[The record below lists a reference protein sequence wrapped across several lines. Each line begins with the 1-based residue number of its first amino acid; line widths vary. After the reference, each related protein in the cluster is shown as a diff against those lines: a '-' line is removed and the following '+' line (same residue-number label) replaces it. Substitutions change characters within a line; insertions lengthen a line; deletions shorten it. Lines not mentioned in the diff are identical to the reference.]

1 MKKKFFKVLEF
12 GEILQT
18 NKKISKGLVFSF
30 TLLLFISFQSFAQ
43 NPITS
48 ATTILQPA
56 TPSTYT
62 EGGQLYEWGQGNNII
77 LDKIVFNGEEFFLD
91 NTFSQ
96 TNYSIVRVNGNG
108 GISYERFGIFAQENT
123 GNFNYAPSLPGS
135 FGSYSMEDLLD
146 EPIINRGANDVFKN
160 ATSTAQN
167 IERID
172 VTYVPFKVPNL
183 PNLDKVGFIASEKDG
198 NSSYKAAAIT
208 SVDALGNPLTFG
220 PVITIQ
226 NGDYG
231 IITGDLDFDIL
242 ANNTEGGNPIRIT
255 DNVQSVG
262 ITIITLSDL
271 GIGINDIVYG
281 ISFFDDNVADD
292 ADLLDVASFPNLNG
306 GGADIFGGLG
316 AIATSIGTV
325 SGNVYLDINGNGTKD
340 SNEPGL
346 KNITVSILGSD
357 GGYQT
362 VVTDSNGNYTGFVPG
377 GNTTITIN
385 ENDPDLP
392 PNFTRSEGSNPK
404 VISAIEGQDV
414 NIGNIGYTSD
424 NDNDG
429 VIDLNDVDDDN
440 DGILDTEELTIGAI
454 TYNPLGDEDGDKIVN
469 YLDTSDDGTG
479 DGSTTNYTTT
489 GTGGIPDVYDFDDD
503 GIPNHLD
510 LDSDNDGIPD
520 NIEAQTTNDYI
531 APSGAVGSGFTDVD
545 GDGLD
550 DNYDPIVS
558 GGTSGT
564 AITPVNS
571 DSATVTDNPD
581 YLDLDSD
588 EDDVSDTIE
597 ANLTLSGNVGENGL
611 DNFYDNGDGYTD
623 VNGSFDNTQTDN
635 FPDDGNNASNGLPD
649 DVNWRD
655 SAVLG
660 QLDRDNDGIPDITD
674 IDDDNDGILDS
685 DECQNTTI
693 PAGAIPTNAVD
704 AITFNSDVDVQ
715 DRILTNDNDGA
726 EFNTTN
732 SVLVVAFGQS
742 LPVGTTVIF
751 EADRDGDGTTD
762 FATFRIQQANTAD
775 GSDASNPL
783 VISSLTT
790 SFVEYT
796 YTITGTSATHLRIS
810 LDDIES
816 GGEAEVDHV
825 RWNSF
830 TGCLDVDTDGDG
842 IINRLD
848 LDSDNDGIP
857 DNIEGQGTATYVA
870 PTSGVGANGLY
881 DVYENNDT
889 SGATSYTVEN
899 TDGTDNPDYIDLDSD
914 NDDTSDRIEANIS
927 LNGSVGLNGLDSNQE
942 NADNYIDTNGS
953 YGNTPYDDF
962 PNTNAADSPDEVDWR
977 DATTQFIDTDND
989 GVPDA
994 TDLDDDNDGILDTI
1008 EDNSGGTCPPE
1019 YNATLESESG
1029 VTNPG
1034 NITGA
1039 PDGNTAEINTN
1050 GNVFVLDFG
1059 QEYPAGTQYQIT
1071 WRRNAGS
1078 GTAIMVLSESTDD
1091 ATYTAHPSPPENS
1104 DDVNFED
1111 EIVTS
1116 NVAFRYIRITKDDP
1130 PSIVDFEID
1139 AIGVIPSTCILDT
1152 DNDGIPNYLDLD
1164 SDNDGIP
1171 DNIEAQT
1178 TQGYSAPD
1186 GVFDIFGVDT
1196 AYTEGL
1202 TPVDTDLDGTPDY
1215 LETDSDN
1222 DGFLDN
1228 VEADLTLTGVYG
1240 INGLDN
1246 AYDNGDNYI
1255 DVNGSFDDSQT
1266 DNFPDQDADVFN
1278 GGDVD
1283 YRDAIF
1289 DIDVDQDGISNA
1301 IDLDDDNDGILDT
1314 DEGRRTLLANS
1325 GFNNFTAPTFG
1336 DNVGLSITPWILESG
1351 TNTNVVKVDGAGGS
1365 TYGNG
1370 GPEFDATGVAGNYFT
1385 INGSDGVL
1393 YQTFTLTETTIVDYG
1408 GFISARNGNT
1418 ATGKLSIYSGTGSGG
1433 TELSST
1439 GPKVASSSSIWLK
1452 IGNSVTLPAGTYSLV
1467 ADLEEDINF
1476 DEAFAFSNI
1485 DSDGDGIPNHFDLD
1499 ADNDGIPDNIEAQ
1512 TTAGYIAPSGSYSL
1526 SGIDLAYGT
1535 GLTPVNTD
1543 GTDLPDYLDLDSDNE
1558 GGFDI
1563 VESGAGLTDANTDGV
1578 ADGAPSAFGIN
1589 GLINTLETGD
1599 TDLGYTDVNGEYD
1612 NTFTSVFTDTD
1623 GDVNSGGD
1631 LDYRDNIV
1639 GVDSDGDGIVN
1650 SIDIDDDNDGIPD
1663 VNEDSQI
1670 ISFVT
1675 SSDAYWPLDGNTDDA
1690 INSNDERANGA
1701 APSYST
1707 DAIQGTNSADFNG
1720 TTNTIRYSQDGTFME
1735 SSYTEISFSAWI
1747 KPDVVTG
1754 QRIIYEEG
1762 GSTHGATLWIDNGVL
1777 TFSTRNGSN
1786 QRNITHPT
1794 SLTVDGE
1801 WHHVAAT
1808 FSSGILT
1815 VYLDGVPSSIDVSAD
1830 YTTIPGHGSDGGLGG
1845 PIGGGTS
1852 GNISGFYDGLMDA
1865 VRYSNTTTFSSA
1877 DVLTEATKIN
1887 NSDFDGDGIINSLDI
1902 DADNDGIPDNV
1913 EAQTTLGY
1921 VTPSGVDTDN
1931 DGLDDAYDTDC
1942 TPCGG
1947 ITGVDLSVTNNNDG
1961 TDNPDFV
1968 DLDSDNDGTPDIQEN
1983 GDSDNSVSGTDSD
1996 NDGLDDNFEGA
2007 DVNDGYDVNDEINT
2021 PSTDLPDTDS
2031 DVATDD
2037 VDYRDLDDDVV
2048 TPGDLGNVL
2057 WLRADIDVTGTTD
2070 VTSWV
2075 DQSSNGFTAT
2085 GDSGVEPT
2093 KIDAGLNFNPTIDF
2107 NGTNDRMRILG
2118 GIFGV
2123 ETYTNLWTY
2132 YVINPTTATTNYI
2145 AYENAA
2151 TDNYITG
2158 IIAGD
2163 LNQQI
2168 GTPASSHSE
2177 TIPSLTGEF
2186 GLYTLG
2192 SSNSGGTTPFG
2203 FNQAISKNGLLIGT
2217 QNQSIS
2223 FTGTNDNFDL
2233 GSFNNS
2239 SDFFNGELAEIIIVN
2254 ETPTSLKQQQIE
2266 SYLAIK
2272 YGITLDATDNDP
2284 DIVEGDYILA
2294 DQNTKIWNYTTCA
2307 NYSNDIAGIGRDD
2320 AMALGQYQSKSINND
2335 AIITIGLTAIAT
2347 SNKNNTNYPSGTI
2360 TDTNPP
2366 GAGFES
2372 NKDFLVWGNN
2382 NESLLEADVTET
2394 ELICA
2399 PEKTLARIWKAKET
2413 GSVGTTQIAVDKTTI
2428 DNALT
2433 TENTVKVF
2441 KVADND
2447 SFTSNVEYIPLT
2459 IGSGDLAG
2467 LYLVDYDFEGVKYFT
2482 YSEINGIF
2490 WNGDAGVSGS
2500 WIGGNSTLTG
2510 VNLNGPSRNAADRD
2524 KVMVI
2529 DAQTSLTN
2537 AVLPEDARVECVWIK
2552 ENSKLIIPDNM
2563 YLEFDEDFILD
2574 GEMRLVGDGQLV
2586 QTHVGLSNVE
2596 GTGKLY

>member
-1 MKKKFFKVLEF
+1 MKKNFFKVLEF

-146 EPIINRGANDVFKN
+146 EPFINRGANDVFKN

-226 NGDYG
+226 DGDYG

-242 ANNTEGGNPIRIT
+242 ANNSEGGNPIRIT

-271 GIGINDIVYG
+271 GIGINDVVYG

-392 PNFTRSEGSNPK
+392 PNFTRSEGSNPI

-489 GTGGIPDVYDFDDD
+489 GIGGIPDVYDFDDD

-531 APSGAVGSGFTDVD
+531 APGGAVGSGFTDVD

-558 GGTSGT
+558 GGTPGI

-588 EDDVSDTIE
+588 EDGVSDTIE

-635 FPDDGNNASNGLPD
+635 FPDDGSNASNGLPD

-685 DECQNTTI
+685 EE
-693 PAGAIPTNAVD
+693 D
-704 AITFNSDVDVQ
+704 ANLDT
-715 DRILTNDNDGA
+715 DNDP
-726 EFNTTN
+726 
-732 SVLVVAFGQS
+732 S
-742 LPVGTTVIF
+742 
-751 EADRDGDGTTD
+751 
-762 FATFRIQQANTAD
+762 
-775 GSDASNPL
+775 
-783 VISSLTT
+783 T
-790 SFVEYT
+790 SPT
-796 YTITGTSATHLRIS
+796 
-810 LDDIES
+810 
-816 GGEAEVDHV
+816 
-825 RWNSF
+825 
-830 TGCLDVDTDGDG
+830 DTDGDG
-842 IINRLD
+842 VPNYLD

-857 DNIEGQGTATYVA
+857 DNIEGQSTATYVA
-870 PTSGVGANGLY
+870 PTGGVGANGLY

-889 SGATSYTVEN
+889 LGATSYTVEN

-942 NADNYIDTNGS
+942 NADNYADANGS
-953 YGNTPYDDF
+953 YDNTPFNDF
-962 PNTNAADSPDEVDWR
+962 PNTNVADSPDEVDWR

-994 TDLDDDNDGILDTI
+994 TDLDDDNDGILDTDEGFSDGPCTLYNGTI
-1008 EDNSGGTCPPE
+1008 EDETAITNS
-1019 YNATLESESG
+1019 
-1029 VTNPG
+1029 G
-1034 NITGA
+1034 NITGT
-1039 PDGNTAEINTN
+1039 PDGNFGEVYEAAST
-1050 GNVFVLDFG
+1050 FDFDFG
-1059 QEYPAGTQYQIT
+1059 TVYPAGTQYQIT
-1071 WRRNAGS
+1071 WRKRNTLANG
-1078 GTAIMVLSESTDD
+1078 APPAVMDLSESEDGS
-1091 ATYTAHPSPPENS
+1091 TYTADRTPRPENTNS
-1104 DDVNFED
+1104 ITFET
-1111 EIVTS
+1111 ITITS
-1116 NVAFRYIRITKDDP
+1116 SIDFRYIRLSKGTT
-1130 PSIVDFEID
+1130 STVDYEVD
-1139 AIGVIPSTCILDT
+1139 AIGIIPANCSTDT

-1222 DGFLDN
+1222 DGLLDN

-1255 DVNGSFDDSQT
+1255 DVNGSFDDSQI

-1336 DNVGLSITPWILESG
+1336 DNVGLSITPWVLESG
-1351 TNTNVVKVDGAGGS
+1351 TNTNVVKVDGAGGT

-1439 GPKVASSSSIWLK
+1439 GPKVATSSSIWLK

-1499 ADNDGIPDNIEAQ
+1499 SDNDGIPDNIEAQ

-1563 VESGAGLTDANTDGV
+1563 VESGAGLTDANVDGV
-1578 ADGAPSAFGIN
+1578 ADGAPSVFGIN

-1599 TDLGYTDVNGEYD
+1599 IDLGYTDVNGEYD

-1623 GDVNSGGD
+1623 GDVSSGGD

-1675 SSDAYWPLDGNTDDA
+1675 TPEAYWPLDGNTEDA

-1747 KPDVVTG
+1747 KPDLVTG

-1762 GSTHGATLWIDNGVL
+1762 GGTHGATLWIDNGVL
-1777 TFSTRNGSN
+1777 TFSTRNTSN

-1808 FSSGILT
+1808 FSNGILT
-1815 VYLDGVPSSIDVSAD
+1815 VYLDGVPASIDVSAD
-1830 YTTIPGHGSDGGLGG
+1830 YTTIPAHGSDGG
-1845 PIGGGTS
+1845 
-1852 GNISGFYDGLMDA
+1852 
-1865 VRYSNTTTFSSA
+1865 
-1877 DVLTEATKIN
+1877 
-1887 NSDFDGDGIINSLDI
+1887 
-1902 DADNDGIPDNV
+1902 
-1913 EAQTTLGY
+1913 
-1921 VTPSGVDTDN
+1921 
-1931 DGLDDAYDTDC
+1931 
-1942 TPCGG
+1942 
-1947 ITGVDLSVTNNNDG
+1947 
-1961 TDNPDFV
+1961 
-1968 DLDSDNDGTPDIQEN
+1968 
-1983 GDSDNSVSGTDSD
+1983 
-1996 NDGLDDNFEGA
+1996 
-2007 DVNDGYDVNDEINT
+2007 
-2021 PSTDLPDTDS
+2021 
-2031 DVATDD
+2031 
-2037 VDYRDLDDDVV
+2037 
-2048 TPGDLGNVL
+2048 
-2057 WLRADIDVTGTTD
+2057 
-2070 VTSWV
+2070 
-2075 DQSSNGFTAT
+2075 
-2085 GDSGVEPT
+2085 
-2093 KIDAGLNFNPTIDF
+2093 
-2107 NGTNDRMRILG
+2107 
-2118 GIFGV
+2118 
-2123 ETYTNLWTY
+2123 
-2132 YVINPTTATTNYI
+2132 
-2145 AYENAA
+2145 
-2151 TDNYITG
+2151 
-2158 IIAGD
+2158 
-2163 LNQQI
+2163 
-2168 GTPASSHSE
+2168 
-2177 TIPSLTGEF
+2177 
-2186 GLYTLG
+2186 
-2192 SSNSGGTTPFG
+2192 
-2203 FNQAISKNGLLIGT
+2203 
-2217 QNQSIS
+2217 
-2223 FTGTNDNFDL
+2223 
-2233 GSFNNS
+2233 
-2239 SDFFNGELAEIIIVN
+2239 
-2254 ETPTSLKQQQIE
+2254 
-2266 SYLAIK
+2266 
-2272 YGITLDATDNDP
+2272 
-2284 DIVEGDYILA
+2284 
-2294 DQNTKIWNYTTCA
+2294 
-2307 NYSNDIAGIGRDD
+2307 
-2320 AMALGQYQSKSINND
+2320 
-2335 AIITIGLTAIAT
+2335 
-2347 SNKNNTNYPSGTI
+2347 
-2360 TDTNPP
+2360 
-2366 GAGFES
+2366 
-2372 NKDFLVWGNN
+2372 
-2382 NESLLEADVTET
+2382 
-2394 ELICA
+2394 
-2399 PEKTLARIWKAKET
+2399 
-2413 GSVGTTQIAVDKTTI
+2413 
-2428 DNALT
+2428 
-2433 TENTVKVF
+2433 
-2441 KVADND
+2441 
-2447 SFTSNVEYIPLT
+2447 
-2459 IGSGDLAG
+2459 
-2467 LYLVDYDFEGVKYFT
+2467 
-2482 YSEINGIF
+2482 
-2490 WNGDAGVSGS
+2490 
-2500 WIGGNSTLTG
+2500 
-2510 VNLNGPSRNAADRD
+2510 
-2524 KVMVI
+2524 
-2529 DAQTSLTN
+2529 
-2537 AVLPEDARVECVWIK
+2537 
-2552 ENSKLIIPDNM
+2552 
-2563 YLEFDEDFILD
+2563 
-2574 GEMRLVGDGQLV
+2574 
-2586 QTHVGLSNVE
+2586 
-2596 GTGKLY
+2596 